1 MKKISLMFSLAL
13 CVVFSNV
20 ALADSRHARRAPSAH
35 SGHAAQRVVLD
46 HRRPA
51 RPSPVIVRRSAPV
64 VYRSAP
70 VVYRSA
76 PVVVYQT
83 PTVIYREPV
92 VVYQEP
98 AVVYDE
104 PPVVYEDAPVV
115 YGEAQG
121 NNTVAKVVG
130 AIAGGVIG
138 SRFGGG
144 NGRLATTAAGAVL
157 GSIIAGEL
165 AQ

>member
-1 MKKISLMFSLAL
+1 MKKIPLLFSLVL
-13 CVVFSNV
+13 CVVFSSA
-20 ALADSRHARRAPSAH
+20 ALADQRHSRRAPSAQAGH
-35 SGHAAQRVVLD
+35 SMHRTVID

-51 RPSPVIVRRSAPV
+51 HSSSMI

-76 PVVVYQT
+76 PVVVYQQ

-98 AVVYDE
+98 AVVYSE
-104 PPVVYEDAPVV
+104 PTVIYEDAPIIS
-115 YGEAQG
+115 GEARG
-121 NNTVAKVVG
+121 DSAAARIVG

-165 AQ
+165 AR